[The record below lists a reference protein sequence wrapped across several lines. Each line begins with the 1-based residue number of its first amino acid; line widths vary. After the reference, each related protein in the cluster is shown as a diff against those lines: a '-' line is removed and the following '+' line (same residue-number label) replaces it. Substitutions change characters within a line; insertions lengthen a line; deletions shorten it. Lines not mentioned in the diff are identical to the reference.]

1 MNPIENNIIETIE
14 IIGNNIIIE
23 NIENNIIIE
32 NIVNI
37 VNVPNNL
44 PVVLDLGPPSVLER
58 HNPPAY
64 FGPELI
70 ADRVIA
76 DREFSEFQCYDS
88 PHDFVM
94 PLPCSK
100 CHWICC
106 NEDCSLEQ
114 DEMPLVAKQLS
125 FDEEMDLLPP
135 PPPLTRIYTDAA
147 GLLDE
152 EWAVLPPIPP
162 PLTRSY
168 TNAHL
173 FDDEEL
179 LVTLSEAA
187 LSEQLEDNEEDTD
200 ESDEFDMP
208 EGIQYVSLTIINED
222 KDEDEEQEDK
232 KQDK

>member
-14 IIGNNIIIE
+14 TIEIIENNIIIE
-23 NIENNIIIE
+23 NIENNIIE

-37 VNVPNNL
+37 PNNL
-44 PVVLDLGPPSVLER
+44 PAVLDLGPLPVLQR
-58 HNPPAY
+58 HNPPESE
-64 FGPELI
+64 ELI
-70 ADRVIA
+70 ADT
-76 DREFSEFQCYDS
+76 EFQRYDS

-94 PLPCSK
+94 PEPCSK
-100 CHWICC
+100 CYWLQC
-106 NEDCSLEQ
+106 NGTCSLEQ

-135 PPPLTRIYTDAA
+135 P
-147 GLLDE
+147 
-152 EWAVLPPIPP
+152 PP

-200 ESDEFDMP
+200 DSDEFDMP

-222 KDEDEEQEDK
+222 KDEHEEQEDK
-232 KQDK
+232 NKINKY